1 MTGIKTMFELQDK
14 MSGPLKNIIKLQNT
28 MIQNFE
34 RMQSSNLTKL
44 ENTFTSIETKINN
57 AANAQNRL
65 NDAINRANRLNS
77 TGGDVQVS
85 GGSSGIS
92 TAAQLM
98 TASSLSSTS
107 SSLSSTTGIFDSE
120 MAGAIGKVNEYK
132 TQLQG
137 LDNIINDIQKEN
149 LKMAESMQDLSDKFK
164 VCGVSVDDINIA
176 FKDFG
181 RTFENNMNK
190 QNEAINTQKQVRAS
204 YRETIATINNV
215 KNATDKTTQS
225 FEKQKKTTKGLSGSL
240 KSLVGTY
247 LTFQG
252 LKSMLT
258 NTTMK
263 AMQEQQNQQLLGT
276 MMGKESIQYYKDLK
290 KYALESGQNINDLA
304 QATRK
309 YIGLTR
315 NSKQL
320 MDFNKIAQKMA
331 IMDPE
336 QGTTGAAYAIN
347 EAIGGSY
354 TSLKQRFELSNRDIE
369 PIKKAVAAGNTQGI
383 IDGFNKALAG
393 KGITDA
399 VVESFNQTPLAKFN
413 KMLATFKTKLTDA
426 GKASVSLITPIV
438 EKWTKFFNSN
448 EGQKFFDNIAK
459 TVYYTVMVIDLLL
472 DSIRKVGTFVSNNW
486 GIISGVILT
495 IASAMLIYKTAT
507 LAAAAAQA
515 IQTAAQWA
523 LNTAL
528 YACPLVWII
537 GLILLLIAVTIGI
550 CVALAKWQDSTIS
563 TGGAVLA
570 FLMFFVAVFYN
581 IFAAALNIV
590 IDVFDLIWNVI
601 ATFIEFFANVWTD
614 PIDSI
619 KKLFLDLAVT
629 VLDIFGM
636 ISNVIDTIFGVN
648 LSSNINRWK
657 DDITFMKKKLT
668 DSDDIVIQRDILN
681 NYKLNRMG
689 YEDAMTWG
697 YEKGSGF
704 DNFDINS
711 LMPKMPNM
719 PEITNMDKNIE
730 DIAGDISATSEDLK
744 YLVDMAERD
753 AINRFT
759 TAEIKI
765 DMKNE
770 NVINNKMDLDGV
782 VRHLTEKVE
791 EALITTTEA
800 YNT

>member
-1 MTGIKTMFELQDK
+1 MAGIKTMLELQDK
-14 MSGPLKNIIKLQNT
+14 MSGPLKKIVNATNNVIKNFEKLQ
-28 MIQNFE
+28 
-34 RMQSSNLTKL
+34 SSSLTKL
-44 ENTFTSIETKINN
+44 ENTFTTIETKISN

-65 NDAINRANRLNS
+65 NDAINRANKLNNTS
-77 TGGDVQVS
+77 GEVQVS
-85 GGSSGIS
+85 GGGSGAA

-137 LDNIINDIQKEN
+137 LDNTINEIQKEN

-164 VCGVSVDDINIA
+164 VGGLGVEEVNTA
-176 FKDFG
+176 FRDFG
-181 RTFENNMNK
+181 IVFENNMNK
-190 QNEAINTQKQVRAS
+190 QNEAINTQKQIRTA
-204 YRETIATINNV
+204 YRETVTSINNV
-215 KNATDKTTQS
+215 KNATDKTTKS
-225 FEKQKKTTKGLSGSL
+225 LEKQKKTANGLSSSIRSL
-240 KSLVGTY
+240 IGTY

-258 NTTMK
+258 NTTGK

-290 KYALESGQNINDLA
+290 KYALESGQSINDLA

-354 TSLKQRFELSNRDIE
+354 ASLKQRFELSNRDIE

-413 KMLATFKTKLTDA
+413 KMIATFKTKLTDA

-459 TVYYTVMVIDLLL
+459 TVYYTVMVVDLLL
-472 DSIRKVGTFVSNNW
+472 DGIRKVGTFVSNNW

-537 GLILLLIAVTIGI
+537 GLILLLIAVTIAI

-570 FLMFFVAVFYN
+570 FLMFFVAIFYN

-614 PIDSI
+614 PIDAT
-619 KKLFLDLAVT
+619 KKLFLDLGRT
-629 VLDIFGM
+629 VLDILGGIVSIF
-636 ISNVIDTIFGVN
+636 DTIFGTDYSKSIER
-648 LSSNINRWK
+648 LK
-657 DDITFMKKKLT
+657 DTIDFKKQQLI
-668 DSDDIVIQRDILN
+668 DENDIVIQRDILN
-681 NYKLNRMG
+681 AYKLDRMG

-711 LMPKMPNM
+711 LMPEMPKM

-730 DIAGDISATSEDLK
+730 DIAGDISTTSEDLK
-744 YLVDMAERD
+744 YLIDMAERD

-770 NVINNKMDLDGV
+770 NNINNNMDIDGV

>member
-1 MTGIKTMFELQDK
+1 MAGIKTMFELQDK

-34 RMQSSNLTKL
+34 RMQSSSLTKL
-44 ENTFTSIETKINN
+44 ESTFTNIATKINN
-57 AANAQNRL
+57 AADAQNRL
-65 NDAINRANRLNS
+65 NNAINRANKLNNTS
-77 TGGDVQVS
+77 GEVQVS
-85 GGSSGIS
+85 GGGSGVS

-98 TASSLSSTS
+98 TASSLSSTA
-107 SSLSSTTGIFDSE
+107 GIFDNKIFSANE
-120 MAGAIGKVNEYK
+120 KVAAYK

-137 LDNIINDIQKEN
+137 LDTVINNAQKEN
-149 LKMAESMQDLSDKFK
+149 LKLADIMQKAGESLKKNSFNMQEMQNGLANGLIDYGTKLK
-164 VCGVSVDDINIA
+164 
-176 FKDFG
+176 
-181 RTFENNMNK
+181 NN
-190 QNEAINTQKQVRAS
+190 INTQNKMVNKQKEVRNSMRKVAD
-204 YRETIATINNV
+204 ETNN
-215 KNATDKTTQS
+215 TTKS
-225 FEKQKKTTKGLSGSL
+225 FEKQNKASSGLSGSL

-247 LTFQG
+247 LTFRG
-252 LKSMLT
+252 LKSILT
-258 NTTMK
+258 NTTGK

-290 KYALESGQNINDLA
+290 KYALESGQSINDLA

-438 EKWTKFFNSN
+438 EKWTKFFNGN

-459 TVYYTVMVIDLLL
+459 TVYYTVMVVDLLL
-472 DSIRKVGTFVSNNW
+472 DGIRKIGTFVSNNW

-550 CVALAKWQDSTIS
+550 CVALAKWQDSSIS

-636 ISNVIDTIFGVN
+636 ISNVIDTIFGVD

-681 NYKLNRMG
+681 NYKLDRMG

-744 YLVDMAERD
+744 YLIDMAERD

-770 NVINNKMDLDGV
+770 NNINNNMDIDGV